1 MTKKMKAKNKISF
14 SEAFSIV
21 ASIFLFALL
30 MKNSRL
36 VSIEATSALKICA
49 TLLIPSL
56 FPLTVASELAT
67 ETGAI
72 EKITSGI
79 SGMVSKLLGIKKNA
93 AAPYFLGV
101 LGGYTSSCKST
112 VTLFKNRKITED
124 DCKSVIALSN
134 MPSLAFLTSFVGT
147 EVLKNTTDGWI
158 LWGITVFSTFILGL
172 INRFL
177 NKNRQAISIGQV
189 QFQSQPTPFN
199 KKISRMV
206 VDAVSHSAQ
215 AMLVICGFVVFFSV
229 LIRVLDFTLLH
240 FNTPS
245 EARRFLL
252 GALEITY
259 GVSSCRDINNELLKR
274 VLCAFFIG
282 WSGLCVHFQVIAL
295 CEKVNF
301 SFKRYFLLKFLQGII
316 CSFITFLV
324 FRFKF

>member
-1 MTKKMKAKNKISF
+1 MTKKKNKLSF

-21 ASIFLFALL
+21 ASVFLFALL

-36 VSIEATSALKICA
+36 VSIETASALKICA

-67 ETGAI
+67 STGAI
-72 EKITSGI
+72 ERITVRVRGVI
-79 SGMVSKLLGIKKNA
+79 SKLLGISKSA

-112 VTLFKNRKITED
+112 VSLFENGKITED
-124 DCKSVIALSN
+124 DCEGVIAISN

-147 EVLKNTTDGWI
+147 EVLNNTTDGWI
-158 LWGITVFSTFILGL
+158 LWGITVFSTLILGYFNRL
-172 INRFL
+172 IN
-177 NKNRQAISIGQV
+177 
-189 QFQSQPTPFN
+189 
-199 KKISRMV
+199 KKCNTVNMEQIIFHRPSYRKKMSRIV

-229 LIRVLDFTLLH
+229 LIRVVDITLLR
-240 FNTPS
+240 FNTPG
-245 EARRFLL
+245 ETRRLLL

-259 GVSSCRDINNELLKR
+259 GVTSCKEIKNELLKR

-316 CSFITFLV
+316 CSLLALV
-324 FRFKF
+324 VFYFKF

>member
-21 ASIFLFALL
+21 ASVFLFALL

-72 EKITSGI
+72 EKISYDIG
-79 SGMVSKLLGIKKNA
+79 GMISKLFGIKRTA
-93 AAPYFLGV
+93 SSPYFLGI

-112 VTLFKNRKITED
+112 VTLFENKKINED
-124 DCKSVIALSN
+124 DCKGVIAISS
-134 MPSLAFLTSFVGT
+134 MPSLAFLTSFVGS
-147 EVLKNTTDGWI
+147 EVLNNTTDGWI
-158 LWGITVFSTFILGL
+158 LWGITVFSTLVLGL
-172 INRFL
+172 FNRLF
-177 NKNRQAISIGQV
+177 NKNQQTMRIGQI
-189 QFQSQPTPFN
+189 QLHSTPIN
-199 KKISRMV
+199 KKISRII
-206 VDAVSHSAQ
+206 VDAISHSAQ
-215 AMLVICGFVVFFSV
+215 AMLLICGFVVFFSV
-229 LIRVLDFTLLH
+229 LIRVLDFTLLYL
-240 FNTPS
+240 NTPN
-245 EARRFLL
+245 EARRFIL

-259 GVSSCRDINNELLKR
+259 GVTSCKEIKNELLKR

-295 CEKVNF
+295 CEKINF

-316 CSFITFLV
+316 CSLIAFLV

>member
-21 ASIFLFALL
+21 ASVFLFALL

-72 EKITSGI
+72 EKISYDIG
-79 SGMVSKLLGIKKNA
+79 GMISKLFGIKRTA
-93 AAPYFLGV
+93 SSPYFLGIF
-101 LGGYTSSCKST
+101 GGYTSSCKSA
-112 VTLFKNRKITED
+112 VTLFENKKINED
-124 DCKSVIALSN
+124 DCKGVIAISN
-134 MPSLAFLTSFVGT
+134 MPSLAFLTSFVGSET
-147 EVLKNTTDGWI
+147 LRNTTDGWI
-158 LWGITVFSTFILGL
+158 LWGITVFSTLVLGL
-172 INRFL
+172 FNRLF
-177 NKNRQAISIGQV
+177 NKTRQAVTVGQV
-189 QFQSQPTPFN
+189 QFHPIKAN
-199 KKISRMV
+199 KKISKIV
-206 VDAVSHSAQ
+206 VNAISHSAQ

-229 LIRVLDFTLLH
+229 LIRVLDLTLLH
-240 FNTPS
+240 FNFPT
-245 EARRFLL
+245 ETRKFLL

-259 GVSSCRDINNELLKR
+259 GVTSCKEIKNELLKR

-295 CEKVNF
+295 CEKINF

-316 CSFITFLV
+316 CSLIAFLV

>member
-21 ASIFLFALL
+21 ASVFLFALL

-36 VSIEATSALKICA
+36 VSIETASALKICA

-101 LGGYTSSCKST
+101 FGGYTSSCKST

-158 LWGITVFSTFILGL
+158 LWGITVFSTLVLG
-172 INRFL
+172 IFNRLF
-177 NKNRQAISIGQV
+177 NKNQQTMRIGQI
-189 QFQSQPTPFN
+189 QLHSAQTN
-199 KKISRMV
+199 KKISRII
-206 VDAVSHSAQ
+206 VDAISHSAQ
-215 AMLVICGFVVFFSV
+215 AMILICGFVVFFSV
-229 LIRVLDFTLLH
+229 LIRVLDFTLLYL
-240 FNTPS
+240 NTPN
-245 EARRFLL
+245 EARHFIL
-252 GALEITY
+252 GTLEITY
-259 GVSSCRDINNELLKR
+259 GVTSCKEIKNELLKR

-295 CEKVNF
+295 CEKINF
-301 SFKRYFLLKFLQGII
+301 SFKRYFFLKFLQGII

>member
-21 ASIFLFALL
+21 ASVFLFALL

-79 SGMVSKLLGIKKNA
+79 KGIFSRLLGIKKTA
-93 AAPYFLGV
+93 VSPYFLGI
-101 LGGYTSSCKST
+101 LGGYTSSCKSA
-112 VTLFKNRKITED
+112 VTLFENKKINED
-124 DCKSVIALSN
+124 DCEGVIAISS
-134 MPSLAFLTSFVGT
+134 MPSLAFLTSFVGS
-147 EVLKNTTDGWI
+147 EILRNTTDGWI
-158 LWGITVFSTFILGL
+158 LWGITVFSTLVLGL
-172 INRFL
+172 FNRLF
-177 NKNRQAISIGQV
+177 NKNQQTMRIGQI
-189 QFQSQPTPFN
+189 QLHSTPIN
-199 KKISRMV
+199 KKISRII
-206 VDAVSHSAQ
+206 VDAISHSAQ
-215 AMLVICGFVVFFSV
+215 AMLLICGFVVFFSV
-229 LIRVLDFTLLH
+229 LIRVLDFTLLYL
-240 FNTPS
+240 NTPN
-245 EARRFLL
+245 EARRFIL

-259 GVSSCRDINNELLKR
+259 GVTSCKEIKNELLKR

-295 CEKVNF
+295 CEKINF